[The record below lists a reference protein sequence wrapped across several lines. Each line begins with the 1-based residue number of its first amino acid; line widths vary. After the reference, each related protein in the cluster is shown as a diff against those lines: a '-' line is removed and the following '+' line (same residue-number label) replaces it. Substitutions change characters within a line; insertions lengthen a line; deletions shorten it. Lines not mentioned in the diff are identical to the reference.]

1 MSVRQ
6 GLLALLDE
14 GDMYGYQL
22 RATFEQRTG
31 ATWPLNIGQVYTTL
45 SRLERDGLI
54 EEVGSGDDGH
64 QTYRITAAG
73 RDEVRRWFLTPVSR
87 SAAPRDE
94 LAIKLALAVQAHDV
108 DVTRIIAAQRTETLR
123 TLQDY
128 TRLKA
133 KVEPSDPGETAWL
146 LVLDSMVFQAEAEVR
161 WLDLC
166 DSRLSRLRASARD
179 DAAGAAPGSDAGH
192 SPAASRTEGAQQ

>member
-14 GDMYGYQL
+14 SDMYGYQL

-45 SRLERDGLI
+45 NRLERDGLI
-54 EEVGSGDDGH
+54 EEAGSDDDGH

-73 RDEVRRWFLTPVSR
+73 REEVHRWFVTPVSR
-87 SAAPRDE
+87 TAAPRDE
-94 LAIKLALAVQAHDV
+94 LAIKLALAVQSHDL
-108 DVTRIIAAQRTETLR
+108 DVTTIIATQRTETLR

-133 KVEPSDPGETAWL
+133 NVEPADPENTAWL
-146 LVLDSMVFQAEAEVR
+146 LVLDAMVFQAEAEVR

-166 DSRLSRLRASARD
+166 DSRLARLRDGARLV
-179 DAAGAAPGSDAGH
+179 AEAPA
-192 SPAASRTEGAQQ
+192 PAAEPHTEGAQR

>member
-14 GDMYGYQL
+14 HEMYGYQL

-31 ATWPLNIGQVYTTL
+31 ATWPLNIGQVYQTL
-45 SRLERDGLI
+45 NRLERDGLV
-54 EEVGSGDDGH
+54 EVAGDDGEGH
-64 QTYRITAAG
+64 QTYRITDAG
-73 RDEVRRWFLTPVSR
+73 RDEVRRWFVTPVSR

-94 LAIKLALAVQAHDV
+94 LAIKLALAVQAREIDVV
-108 DVTRIIAAQRTETLR
+108 DVIAKQRTETLR

-133 KVEPSDPGETAWL
+133 KVRPDDPAETAWL
-146 LVLDSMVFQAEAEVR
+146 LVLESMVFQAEAEVR

-166 DSRLSRLRASARD
+166 DARLARLRGTPAPPPSRL
-179 DAAGAAPGSDAGH
+179 AAVTPDVAVP
-192 SPAASRTEGAQQ
+192 TEGAAR

>member
-1 MSVRQ
+1 MSVRL

-14 GDMYGYQL
+14 SDMYGYQL

-45 SRLERDGLI
+45 NRLERDGLV
-54 EEVGSGDDGH
+54 EESGDDGEGH
-64 QTYRITAAG
+64 QTYRITEAG
-73 RDEVRRWFLTPVSR
+73 RAEVRRWFVTPVSR
-87 SAAPRDE
+87 TAAPRDE
-94 LAIKLALAVQAHDV
+94 LAIKLALAVQARDLDV
-108 DVTRIIAAQRTETLR
+108 ISIIATQRTETLR

-133 KVEPSDPGETAWL
+133 KVDPSDPGEVAWL
-146 LVLDSMVFQAEAEVR
+146 LVLDAMVFQAEAEVR

-166 DSRLSRLRASARD
+166 DSRLSRVRD
-179 DAAGAAPGSDAGH
+179 HAAPVQAAPVDARA
-192 SPAASRTEGAQQ
+192 PRTEGVQR

>member
-45 SRLERDGLI
+45 NRLERDGLI
-54 EEVGSGDDGH
+54 EEAGSDAEGH
-64 QTYRITAAG
+64 QTYRITPAG
-73 RDEVRRWFLTPVSR
+73 REEVRRWFVTPVSR
-87 SAAPRDE
+87 TAAPRDE
-94 LAIKLALAVQAHDV
+94 LAIKLALAVQAHDL
-108 DVTRIIAAQRTETLR
+108 DVTTIIATQRTETLR

-133 KVEPSDPGETAWL
+133 KVEPADPENTAWL
-146 LVLDSMVFQAEAEVR
+146 LLLDAMVFQAEAEVR

-166 DSRLSRLRASARD
+166 DSRLARLRGGARTT
-179 DAAGAAPGSDAGH
+179 AAPT
-192 SPAASRTEGAQQ
+192 AAEPRTQSVQR

>member
-14 GDMYGYQL
+14 SDMYGYQL

-45 SRLERDGLI
+45 NRLERDGLV
-54 EEVGSGDDGH
+54 EEHADGEGH
-64 QTYRITAAG
+64 QTYRITQAG
-73 RDEVRRWFLTPVSR
+73 RDEVRRWFVTPVSR
-87 SAAPRDE
+87 TSAPRDE
-94 LAIKLALAVQAHDV
+94 LAIKLALAVQARDI
-108 DVTRIIAAQRTETLR
+108 DVTAIIAAQRTETLR

-133 KVEPSDPGETAWL
+133 KALATDVAWL
-146 LVLDSMVFQAEAEVR
+146 LVLDAMVFQAEAEVR

-166 DSRLSRLRASARD
+166 DSRLARLR
-179 DAAGAAPGSDAGH
+179 
-192 SPAASRTEGAQQ
+192 EGARAAAARAAVSPVTPAVEAEV

>member
-1 MSVRQ
+1 MSIRQ

-45 SRLERDGLI
+45 NRLERDGLI
-54 EEVGSGDDGH
+54 EESGSDGDGH
-64 QTYRITAAG
+64 QTYRITPAG
-73 RDEVRRWFLTPVSR
+73 RTEVHRWFVTPVSR

-94 LAIKLALAVQAHDV
+94 LAIKLALAVQARDL
-108 DVTRIIAAQRTETLR
+108 DVTSIIASQRTETLR

-133 KVEPSDPGETAWL
+133 KVEPGDPNEVAWL
-146 LVLDSMVFQAEAEVR
+146 LVLDAMVFQAEAEVR

-166 DSRLSRLRASARD
+166 DSRLARLRERP
-179 DAAGAAPGSDAGH
+179 APSDATPGQ
-192 SPAASRTEGAQQ
+192 AADVADSRTERARR

>member
-14 GDMYGYQL
+14 SDMYGYQL

-45 SRLERDGLI
+45 NRLERDGLV
-54 EEVGSGDDGH
+54 EEAGSDDDGH
-64 QTYRITAAG
+64 QTYRITDAG
-73 RDEVRRWFLTPVSR
+73 RDEVRRWFVTPVSR

-108 DVTRIIAAQRTETLR
+108 DVTTIIATQRTETLR

-133 KVEPSDPGETAWL
+133 KVDTNDPAETAWL

-166 DSRLSRLRASARD
+166 DARLSRLRANAPET
-179 DAAGAAPGSDAGH
+179 ATGAATE
-192 SPAASRTEGAQQ
+192 PAAESRTEGVQR

>member
-14 GDMYGYQL
+14 SDMYGYQL

-45 SRLERDGLI
+45 NRLERDGLI
-54 EEVGSGDDGH
+54 EEADADAEGH

-73 RDEVRRWFLTPVSR
+73 REEVHRWFLTPVAR
-87 SAAPRDE
+87 TAAPRDE
-94 LAIKLALAVQAHDV
+94 LAIKLALAVQAHDL
-108 DVTRIIAAQRTETLR
+108 DVTTIIATQRTETLR

-133 KVEPSDPGETAWL
+133 KVEPGDPDNTAWL
-146 LVLDSMVFQAEAEVR
+146 LVLDAMVFQAEAEVR

-166 DSRLSRLRASARD
+166 DSRLARVREGARAAATLP
-179 DAAGAAPGSDAGH
+179 AAGAE
-192 SPAASRTEGAQQ
+192 SRTEGAQR

>member
-1 MSVRQ
+1 MSVRL

-14 GDMYGYQL
+14 SDMYGYQL

-45 SRLERDGLI
+45 NRLERDGLV
-54 EEVGSGDDGH
+54 EESGDDGEGH
-64 QTYRITAAG
+64 QTYRITEAG
-73 RDEVRRWFLTPVSR
+73 RAEVHRWFVTPVSR
-87 SAAPRDE
+87 TAAPRDE
-94 LAIKLALAVQAHDV
+94 LAIKLALAVQARDL
-108 DVTRIIAAQRTETLR
+108 DVTTIIATQRTETLR

-133 KVEPSDPGETAWL
+133 KVDPSDPGEVAWL
-146 LVLDSMVFQAEAEVR
+146 LVLDAMVFQAEAEVR

-166 DSRLSRLRASARD
+166 DSRLSRLRDHAPVQPAPV
-179 DAAGAAPGSDAGH
+179 DAHAP
-192 SPAASRTEGAQQ
+192 RTEGVQR

>member
-14 GDMYGYQL
+14 SDMYGYQL

-45 SRLERDGLI
+45 NRLERDGLI
-54 EEVGSGDDGH
+54 EVAGSDAEGH
-64 QTYRITAAG
+64 KTYRTTAPG
-73 RDEVRRWFLTPVSR
+73 RDEVRRWFVTPVSR

-94 LAIKLALAVQAHDV
+94 LAIKLALAVQARDL
-108 DVTRIIAAQRTETLR
+108 DVTTVIATQRTETLR

-133 KVEPSDPGETAWL
+133 KVDPSDPAEVAWL
-146 LVLDSMVFQAEAEVR
+146 LVLD
-161 WLDLC
+161 
-166 DSRLSRLRASARD
+166 
-179 DAAGAAPGSDAGH
+179 
-192 SPAASRTEGAQQ
+192 